1 MARLILLNGPSGIG
15 KSTLAQV
22 YVDEH
27 PGALNLDIDRIR
39 CLVGGWRDDFG
50 RAGEL
55 VRPIA
60 VSMVDT
66 HLRAGHDV
74 VMPQYLGRLDE
85 LEHFE
90 HAARQAG
97 AGFAEVVLLD
107 DRASAVDRF
116 DLRGDDETDPWH
128 EEVRGLVQRAGGRVH
143 LEEMYDDLVELVSRR
158 PDSILVPSEHGAVR
172 KTYDRLMKAL
182 AARDGRVGG
191 RRAYRIAPGE

>member
-27 PGALNLDIDRIR
+27 PGALNLDVDRVR

-60 VSMVDT
+60 LSMVDT

-85 LEHFE
+85 LERFE

-97 AGFAEVVLLD
+97 AALVEVMLLD
-107 DRASAVDRF
+107 ERASAVDRF
-116 DLRGDDETDPWH
+116 DLRGHDDTDPWH
-128 EEVRGLVQRAGGRVH
+128 EAVRGLVQRAGGRAH
-143 LEEMYDDLVELVSRR
+143 LEEMYDDLVELVVSR
-158 PDSILVPSEHGAVR
+158 PDTILVPSRHGAVR
-172 KTYDRLMKAL
+172 ETYDRLVRAL
-182 AARDGRVGG
+182 AAREGRVGR

>member
-1 MARLILLNGPSGIG
+1 VARLILLNGPSGIG

-27 PGALNLDIDRIR
+27 PGALNLDVDRVR

-60 VSMVDT
+60 VSMIDT

-90 HAARQAG
+90 LAARRAG

-116 DLRGDDETDPWH
+116 GVRGGDADPWH
-128 EEVRGLVQRAGGRVH
+128 EEVRRLVERAGGRVH

-158 PDSILVPSEHGAVR
+158 PDTILVPSEHGAVR
-172 KTYDRLMKAL
+172 QTYDRLMRAL
-182 AARDGRVGG
+182 QAREGRVGR